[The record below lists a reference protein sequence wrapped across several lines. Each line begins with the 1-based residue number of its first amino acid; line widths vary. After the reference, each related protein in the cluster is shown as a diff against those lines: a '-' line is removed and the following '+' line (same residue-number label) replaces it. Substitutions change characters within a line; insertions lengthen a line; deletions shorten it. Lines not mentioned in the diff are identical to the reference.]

1 MGFLTMQ
8 GECLGG
14 RSFDIL
20 TTIVSQR
27 SNCNNVIQWSK
38 FHADGC
44 GDGYTFFGVQLS
56 ADDYVNRRATD
67 AKTHVL
73 KIFAGWAEPVGAI
86 IAAHPQQIL

>member
-20 TTIVSQR
+20 TAIVSR

-44 GDGYTFFGVQLS
+44 GDGYTFWGTSALS

-73 KIFAGWAEPVGAI
+73 KIFAGWAEPVGA
-86 IAAHPQQIL
+86 